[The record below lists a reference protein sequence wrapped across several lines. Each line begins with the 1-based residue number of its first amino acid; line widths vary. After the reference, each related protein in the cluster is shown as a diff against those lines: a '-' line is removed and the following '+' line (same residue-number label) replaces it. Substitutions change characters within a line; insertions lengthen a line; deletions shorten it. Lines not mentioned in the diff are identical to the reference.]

1 MVTLEQEAEMV
12 SQDKQEIRVKLDR
25 LDYLVVQ
32 ESKENLVYLSLVRT
46 DPVEPQEEMEPQ
58 EALENLDPQARV
70 ENLAQPLSEE
80 TRDHQDLMVRADLQ
94 VNLETTEPLEMT
106 ENLVH
111 PDKLE

>member
-1 MVTLEQEAEMV
+1 M
-12 SQDKQEIRVKLDR
+12 
-25 LDYLVVQ
+25 
-32 ESKENLVYLSLVRT
+32 
-46 DPVEPQEEMEPQ
+46 
-58 EALENLDPQARV
+58 

-111 PDKLE
+111 PDKLVRLLLEPGTVKI